1 MNLPRQWQD
10 SPIVTTVLFISSLT
24 NIVIVVVVVVVV
36 VVAVVGCWVLAIS
49 MFKTACRT

>member
-36 VVAVVGCWVLAIS
+36 AVVGCWVLAIS

>member
-36 VVAVVGCWVLAIS
+36 VAVVGCWVLAIS